1 MTLIISSN
9 LPGLMLNMKSNQFSP
24 LSLQSRMESSSKI
37 IFLFSVFIILLF
49 GCEKEG
55 EYRPSTIPPPKLF
68 ILGQADPNL
77 GVSVKVTKA
86 VSVGKSA
93 QFDTIFV
100 SNARVQL
107 VTSDGTVYGLAN
119 QGKGLF
125 TLDTAIYRVVPGDS
139 CFVSVTDVPYYPDC
153 ESSYVVIPQK
163 VKSIEKIE
171 IWKTGEYNGD
181 IPWGEGIIKFSDEL
195 HSKDTYIFRG
205 YGQSDNNQ
213 ITELDCSISL
223 IQLCDL
229 YNFLGSTFL
238 DNCVIGQD
246 NITVSIKGQING
258 LNSNGFSVPADRVI
272 VYFGTASEN
281 FHLFNYALLQPED
294 IEKGLAEPKPSYTN
308 INGGLGIFY
317 STNLTQKVIE
327 IQ

>member
-1 MTLIISSN
+1 
-9 LPGLMLNMKSNQFSP
+9 
-24 LSLQSRMESSSKI
+24 
-37 IFLFSVFIILLF
+37 
-49 GCEKEG
+49 
-55 EYRPSTIPPPKLF
+55 
-68 ILGQADPNL
+68 
-77 GVSVKVTKA
+77 
-86 VSVGKSA
+86 
-93 QFDTIFV
+93 
-100 SNARVQL
+100 
-107 VTSDGTVYGLAN
+107 
-119 QGKGLF
+119 
-125 TLDTAIYRVVPGDS
+125 
-139 CFVSVTDVPYYPDC
+139 
-153 ESSYVVIPQK
+153 
-163 VKSIEKIE
+163 
-171 IWKTGEYNGD
+171 
-181 IPWGEGIIKFSDEL
+181 L